1 VTRSDAQAV
10 LAALAAR
17 RPAPPPLEEIADGH
31 APQLELMQARERR
44 VLALCSRRAGKSNG
58 IVGLMAHDA
67 VKADGTQIYFGATK
81 PAVRLSI
88 WLKIWRPFC
97 DKWKLPVEHNET
109 MMVSRFSS
117 GAIVAFTG
125 TDDVRHVETYLGNK
139 LHRAVIDEAQ
149 SQPPSVLKPLVV
161 SILPPALSDTGGQ
174 LLVAGTIPEVP
185 AGTFYDLWTTAT
197 GWRKLNWSRF
207 SNPHM
212 GTQAHQ
218 EAELALFLETS
229 GLDAGDPL
237 VRRDWFGEF
246 VFDPSAT
253 GYRYD
258 RARNGYVH
266 IHADWAKGIIPPSG
280 RLIAAVPHDGI
291 SRFSVAIDPGS
302 SDRCSV
308 QVWGWGEG
316 TREVQHIVD
325 WSSERNAR
333 LTWGQIVYPVCAAI
347 QEHLDPEAWF
357 YDAGSSQNELDT
369 FANDYGI
376 PVIKAA
382 NKSDFPGQVRRNND
396 LLQKGLIQVMQGSTL
411 EEDYQKARFDPD
423 ARARGQ
429 WRWASQWHPDPSE
442 AARYALQGY
451 YAAYVEPEAPR
462 SPEEIDRERAE
473 LAERRKRARMSAHV
487 LEEDEDARWD
497 ESDLD

>member
-1 VTRSDAQAV
+1 VTRREAQEV
-10 LAALAAR
+10 LAAIAAL
-17 RPAPPPLEEIADGH
+17 RPTPPPLEAIAAGH
-31 APQLELMQARERR
+31 LPQLEMMRATDRR
-44 VLALCSRRAGKSNG
+44 ILALCSRRAGKSNG
-58 IVGLMAHDA
+58 IVGLLGHDA
-67 VKADGTQIYFGATK
+67 ERADGTQIYFGATK

-97 DKWKLPVEHNET
+97 DRWKLHVEHNDT
-109 MMVSRFSS
+109 MMVSRFAS

-139 LHRAVIDEAQ
+139 LTRAVIDEAQ
-149 SQPPSVLKPLVV
+149 SQPPSVLKPLVER
-161 SILPPALSDTGGQ
+161 ILPPALSDTGGQ
-174 LLVAGTIPEVP
+174 LILAGTIPEVP
-185 AGTFYDLWTTAT
+185 AGTFYDLWMTAK

-207 SNPHM
+207 DNPHM
-212 GTQAHQ
+212 GTKERQQ
-218 EAELALFLETS
+218 AELELFLETS
-229 GLDAGDPL
+229 ALDASDPL

-258 RARNGYVH
+258 RARNGYVPVL
-266 IHADWAKGIIPPSG
+266 ADWGRDINPHSG
-280 RLIAAVPHDGI
+280 RLMAAVPHPGI
-291 SRFSVAIDPGS
+291 THFSVAIDPGS

-316 TREVQHIVD
+316 TREIQHVVD
-325 WSSERNAR
+325 WASERNAR
-333 LTWGQIVYPVCAAI
+333 LTWGQIVDPVCAAI
-347 QEHLDPEAWF
+347 QEHLAPEAWF

-396 LLQKGLIQVMQGSTL
+396 LLQKGLIQVMAGSKL

-429 WRWASQWHPDPSE
+429 WKWASQWHPDPSE

-451 YAAYVEPEAPR
+451 YAAYVEPEEPK
-462 SPEEIDRERAE
+462 SLEEMDRERAE
-473 LAERRKRARMSAHV
+473 LAQRRKRARMSAHV
-487 LEEDEDARWD
+487 LEEDELEAMDSFD
-497 ESDLD
+497 D